1 MKTLNTLGLG
11 LLLSSSLVSL
21 QAQAEDVKI
30 GMITTLSGGGSH
42 LGVDTRDG
50 FLLAVEQAGR
60 DDVEVLVKDDAQKP
74 DVAKSLADEFMQRDN
89 VDLLTGIIFSNLA
102 MAVVPGTVRQG
113 TFYISP
119 NAGPSDLAG
128 RMCHENYF
136 NVAYQN
142 DNLHGAMGAYM
153 KEQGFERPILLA
165 PNYPAGTDAL
175 AGFKHL
181 YENEVVD
188 EIYTQLGQTD
198 YAAEIAQIRSSE
210 ADSLFFFLPGGM
222 GISFMKQW
230 ESSSV
235 DMPVFGAAFSF
246 DETLIKA
253 VGSAAIGAKNTS
265 SWAYDLDN
273 ETNRAFVES
282 YREAYDRMP
291 TLYAAQGFDTAN
303 LILAA
308 LDKAHPSDQEAF
320 REALREADFDSVRG
334 EFRFGSNHHP
344 IQDIYV
350 REVVEG
356 DDGQPTNRLV
366 GLAIEDIQDVYA
378 ADCTM

>member
-1 MKTLNTLGLG
+1 MKRLASLGLG
-11 LLLSSSLVSL
+11 LLMTASMTAV
-21 QAQAEDVKI
+21 QADEVRI

-42 LGVDTRDG
+42 LGVDVRDG
-50 FLLAVEQAGR
+50 FMLAMERSGR
-60 DDVEVLVKDDAQKP
+60 NDVRVLIQDDANRP
-74 DVAKSLADEFMQRDN
+74 DLARSLSNEFMQRDN
-89 VDLLTGIIFSNLA
+89 VDILTGIIWSNLA
-102 MAVVPGTVRQG
+102 MAVVPAAVRQG

-153 KEQGFERPILLA
+153 REQGFERPILLA

-181 YENEVVD
+181 YEGEVVD
-188 EIYTQLGQTD
+188 EIYTQMGQTD
-198 YAAEIAQIRSSE
+198 YAAEIARIRASD

-230 ESSSV
+230 ENSGV
-235 DMPVFGAAFSF
+235 DLPVFGAAFSF
-246 DETLIKA
+246 DETIIKA
-253 VGSAAIGAKNTS
+253 VGSAAIGAMNTS
-265 SWAYDLDN
+265 LWAYDLDN
-273 ETNRAFVES
+273 EANHTFVEAF
-282 YREAYDRMP
+282 REAYGRMP
-291 TLYAAQGFDTAN
+291 TLYAAQGYDTAN
-303 LILAA
+303 LILSA
-308 LDKAHPSDQEAF
+308 LEKAHPSDQDAF
-320 REALREADFDSVRG
+320 REALREADFDTVRG
-334 EFRFGSNHHP
+334 KFRFGPNHHP
-344 IQDIYV
+344 IQDIHV

-366 GLAIEDIQDVYA
+366 GIAVEDIQDIYHEQ
-378 ADCTM
+378 CQM